1 MLGPAFSTVFF
12 LSIPGG
18 EERLADIPSN
28 QLPGYKTSGYMKT
41 IPQKKIYN
49 HLTEAGSE
57 TGSILP

>member
-18 EERLADIPSN
+18 EEPLADIPSN
-28 QLPGYKTSGYMKT
+28 QLPGYKTSGYLKT
-41 IPQKKIYN
+41 IPPGKFYN
-49 HLTEAGSE
+49 AVAEAGSK